1 MAGATPQQEF
11 NLRDYWQ
18 ILVRRRWLIYT
29 FLLVTTVA
37 AFVSSMLATRV
48 YRATTTIS
56 IERQGVRILRQD
68 LTSAEPSWIDYQNFY
83 NTQYKILQ
91 SDAVLRRASAHLE
104 KNGVV
109 FPSEDP
115 AFAKSFSV
123 PSVGSLTSALSR
135 ALGRDSATRDLAE
148 DSVYPKIRELR
159 GGLAIDPVRDSHLV
173 NISYVSPSPTFSSEA
188 TNAIAQGYIEFTLA
202 GWKEIAEQ
210 SEVFFTKQLQELQDT
225 ITRRDQEL
233 QEYAQKHGII
243 TGTGDLNE
251 MTLKNLDELRQ
262 KMTEAQAEV
271 ARTRA
276 RLQSLQNTP
285 PAAIDEVRS
294 NELIQTLSRT
304 VAEQENKYREQ
315 LATYGPNLP
324 QVRQLKEAL
333 DSSKESLA
341 QETAAL
347 AGKTIAGARADY
359 ERAQR
364 TLTGLESLRQNSL
377 DEVSTMK
384 SDYVEFL
391 ARRTEL
397 ERARQTYNDLLSKQ
411 SDMRLSGAMVGQETG
426 QNVRVIDLAQPPR
439 QIYKPKVKLNTLL
452 GLLFGLFLG
461 VAAAFLLEYIDNTL
475 KTPEDV
481 RSSLDMPVLGMI
493 PSPEAGPRR
502 RTPRRRAPEGEA
514 EPPDTLDPALITSQ
528 QPLSPIS
535 EAYRELRTSVLLA
548 TPGHPPQ
555 DIAVTSCQ
563 PGEGKTT
570 TAINLATVLA
580 QLGRRVLLVDTDLR
594 RPRCHQVLSASTS
607 RGVSTYL
614 TGLSQLNALIQP
626 TPLERV
632 WLIAAGPIP
641 PNPAELLDS
650 DRFREMLAELRSHE
664 EYDHIIYDSPPAL
677 SVVDPLLIGR
687 HTDGTILVIKSG
699 YTTREA
705 GRLGKEKLEAGRVNV
720 LGAVL
725 NAVQVENVP
734 YQYRQYRYGYSR
746 GEGRSGSRSSPGDAR
761 EVATDGSAKV

>member
-1 MAGATPQQEF
+1 MAKAIPQQEF
-11 NLRDYWQ
+11 NLRDFWQ

-83 NTQYKILQ
+83 NTQYKVLQ
-91 SDAVLRRASAHLE
+91 SDAVLARAAGLLE
-104 KNGVV
+104 AEGTV

-115 AFAKSFSV
+115 AYAKTVSL

-135 ALGRDSATRDLAE
+135 ALGRDAATRDLAE
-148 DSVYPKIRELR
+148 DPQYPRIRELR
-159 GGLAIDPVRDSHLV
+159 GGLTIEPVRDSHLV
-173 NISYVSPSPTFSSEA
+173 NISYVSPSPTFAAQA
-188 TNAIAQGYIEFTLA
+188 TNAVAKGYIDFTLSFRQD
-202 GWKEIAEQ
+202 IAKQ
-210 SEVFFTKQLQELQDT
+210 SDDFFTARLK
-225 ITRRDQEL
+225 EL
-233 QEYAQKHGII
+233 QEGITRKDQDLQLYAQQKGII

-251 MTLKNLDELRQ
+251 MTLRNLDELRQ

-271 ARTRA
+271 AMTRA

-315 LATYGPNLP
+315 LATYGSNLP

-333 DSSKESLA
+333 DSSRESLA
-341 QETAAL
+341 QETATL
-347 AGKTIAGARADY
+347 AEKTIAGARADY
-359 ERAQR
+359 ERAQG
-364 TLTGLESLRQNSL
+364 TLRGLENLRQESL
-377 DEVSTMK
+377 VEVSQLK
-384 SDYVEFL
+384 SDYVEYL
-391 ARRTEL
+391 ALRTDL
-397 ERARQTYNDLLSKQ
+397 ERDRQTYNDLLAKR
-411 SDMRLSGAMVGQETG
+411 SDMRLSGAMASDTTG
-426 QNVRVIDLAQPPR
+426 QNVRVIDAAQPPR
-439 QIYKPKVKLNTLL
+439 QTYKPKVKLNTLL

-461 VAAAFLLEYIDNTL
+461 VAAAFLMEYIDNTL
-475 KTPEDV
+475 KTPDDV
-481 RSSLDMPVLGMI
+481 RNALDIPVLGMI
-493 PSPEAGPRR
+493 PSPDAEVRARPSRR
-502 RTPRRRAPEGEA
+502 RTHEGESVPA
-514 EPPDTLDPALITSQ
+514 GAVDPALITSQ
-528 QPLSPIS
+528 QPLSPVS

-548 TPGHPPQ
+548 TAGHPPR
-555 DIAVTSCQ
+555 DVAVTSCQ

-594 RPRCHQVLSASTS
+594 RPRCHQVLGASTS

-632 WLIAAGPIP
+632 WLISAGPIP

-650 DRFREMLAELRSHE
+650 DRFREMLAELRAHE
-664 EYDHIIYDSPPAL
+664 EYDHIIYDSPPVL

-687 HTDGTILVIKSG
+687 HTDGTILVVKSG

-705 GRLGKEKLEAGRVNV
+705 GRLGKEKLEAGRVGV

-746 GEGRSGSRSSPGDAR
+746 GEGRSGSPSSQETAK
-761 EVATDGSAKV
+761 EVAADGSAKV